1 MKKKLLFVINTLSAA
16 GAEMALLELLRR
28 LSPDEY
34 DISLY
39 VLMGQGELSD
49 RLPKYVTLLN
59 KDYSSVSVLSEE
71 GRKHMYRHIIKAMFC
86 QIGRAHV

>member
-39 VLMGQGELSD
+39 VLMGQ
-49 RLPKYVTLLN
+49 
-59 KDYSSVSVLSEE
+59 
-71 GRKHMYRHIIKAMFC
+71 
-86 QIGRAHV
+86 IGRAHV